1 MKNLF
6 KTAKN
11 SIARWNKTEKN
22 DKISSE
28 KASHKK
34 RAFTLIEILIVVA
47 VIGILFI
54 TLVPRIDF
62 AGDKARETGVKTDFR
77 AFSLAAEQLLRE
89 NAGLAKHDTLAKAC
103 AENAGLNLY
112 LDPALQFSTTGTSNG
127 LDPWNQNYTVQVM
140 KPSSGN
146 VNNGGIIF
154 VSNGKDSSLTTD
166 ADNYTIATVFID
178 GKIETQTSGFSS
190 NIEADSID
198 TIEASSTGATMTVS
212 SGVASIR
219 YKN

>member
-1 MKNLF
+1 M
-6 KTAKN
+6 
-11 SIARWNKTEKN
+11 NKTSKFN
-22 DKISSE
+22 MGVIIPKRRKMNKTPNFSMSVT
-28 KASHKK
+28 KK
-34 RAFTLIEILIVVA
+34 AFTLIEILIVVA

-89 NAGLAKHDTLAKAC
+89 NAGLAKHDTLAKVC

-140 KPSSGN
+140 TPSSGN

>member
-1 MKNLF
+1 M
-6 KTAKN
+6 
-11 SIARWNKTEKN
+11 
-22 DKISSE
+22 
-28 KASHKK
+28 
-34 RAFTLIEILIVVA
+34 
-47 VIGILFI
+47 
-54 TLVPRIDF
+54 
-62 AGDKARETGVKTDFR
+62 
-77 AFSLAAEQLLRE
+77 AEQLLRE
-89 NAGLAKHDTLAKAC
+89 NVSCKTWHPSKAVPKTQDSISWPC
-103 AENAGLNLY
+103 
-112 LDPALQFSTTGTSNG
+112 PTSSPTGTSNG